1 MMSEKTPF
9 RSGFVSIV
17 GRPNVG
23 KSSLL
28 NRLIGE
34 KVAIV
39 SPKPQTTRN
48 QIIGILNGDGFQAV
62 FVDTPGIHA
71 PRTKLGEMM
80 ENSVKESLKAID
92 ALIVLADVSRSDPQE
107 RESIRSLGKAG
118 VPRFLALNKVDLVH
132 PQQLLPK
139 IEQYADDG
147 FDAILPISAKTGEG
161 VGILLEMLKSK
172 LPPGPRY
179 YPEGQWTAQ
188 TERDIIGELIRE
200 QALYALDEE
209 VPHGIGVEVLSMK
222 ELSENMTEIFADIV
236 CERDSHKGI
245 IIGKQGA
252 MLGRIGKKAREEIE
266 RLLGTR
272 VNLKLWVKV
281 KPDWR
286 DSPRELK
293 NLGYGEE

>member
-1 MMSEKTPF
+1 MSEKKAPF

-28 NRLIGE
+28 NRLVGE

-48 QIIGILNGDGFQAV
+48 QIIGILSGDDFQAV

-71 PRTKLGEMM
+71 PRTKLGEWMDH
-80 ENSVKESLKAID
+80 SVKESLKAID
-92 ALIVLADVSRSDPQE
+92 ALIVIADASRTDPHE
-107 RESIRSLGKAG
+107 RETIRSLGKAG
-118 VPRFLALNKVDLVH
+118 IPRFLALNKVDIVH
-132 PQQLLPK
+132 PQQLLP
-139 IEQYADDG
+139 IIQQYSDDG

-161 VGILLEMLKSK
+161 VEKLLEMLKAR
-172 LPPGPRY
+172 LPEGPRY

-188 TERDIIGELIRE
+188 TEREIIAELIRE
-200 QALYALDEE
+200 QALYALQEE

-222 ELSENMTEIFADIV
+222 ELSAEMTEIFADIV

-266 RLLGTR
+266 RLLNTR

-281 KPDWR
+281 KPGWR
-286 DSPRELK
+286 DSPRELR